1 MILKIKNQ
9 RIILNLYQKII
20 VAFILVIFL
29 GTLLLSLPFASK
41 TGSSCGFLTALFTS
55 TSAVCVTG
63 LSKVDIWTHFTL
75 FGQATLLLLMQIGGL
90 GFMSIITIFF
100 HLFNHREGI
109 QSISL
114 SAESLGV
121 DNFKSIKRIQKRLI
135 IGSFFFESVGTLIL
149 FFCFLPSMGFLKA
162 AWFGI
167 FHAVSAF
174 CNAGFDLMGAISPG
188 AGMIGFQNH
197 SVVLLTLS
205 ALIVIGGIG
214 FFVWDDIATSRH
226 PRKWSVY
233 TQIVVSVSAFL
244 ILFGTGS
251 FFFMEFHNPE
261 TIGNMNLN
269 HQIVNSLFQAITP
282 RTAGFASIDQ
292 NSMSESS
299 IAMTSLLMIIGGSAG
314 STAGGIKTV
323 TFLIILK
330 TILSNL
336 QGKKNVT
343 IFNRTLSHE
352 QLQYAFA
359 ISGGFVLLSIAG
371 GFLITFSS
379 EIPFAHSFF
388 ESISALATVG
398 LSLGVTATLTP
409 VSSLIVILLMFTGRV
424 GLLTLTLGFFKA
436 REDLSIKYPSAKL
449 IIG

>member
-1 MILKIKNQ
+1 MVIKQ
-9 RIILNLYQKII
+9 HRIILNLYQKTIA
-20 VAFILVIFL
+20 VFILVILF
-29 GTLLLSLPFASK
+29 GAILLALPFSSQ
-41 TGSSCGFLTALFTS
+41 TGKSCGFLTALFTS

-75 FGQATLLLLMQIGGL
+75 FGQIVLLLLLQIGGL
-90 GFMSIITIFF
+90 GFMSIITVFF
-100 HLFNHREGI
+100 HLFNRREGI
-109 QSISL
+109 QSLSL
-114 SAESLGV
+114 SAESLRT
-121 DNFKSIKRIQKRLI
+121 DNFQNLKRIQMRLL
-135 IGSFFFESVGTLIL
+135 IGSLCFESVGALIL

-167 FHAVSAF
+167 FHAISAF

-188 AGMIGFQNH
+188 AGMICFQNH
-197 SVVLLTLS
+197 SIVLLTLS

-214 FFVWDDIATSRH
+214 FLVWDDIASSGH

-233 TQIVVSVSAFL
+233 TQIVISVSAFL
-244 ILFGTGS
+244 ILFGAGS

-261 TIGNMNLN
+261 TIGNMNLG
-269 HQIVNSLFQAITP
+269 HQIVNSIFQAVTP

-292 NSMSESS
+292 SSLSDSS
-299 IAMTSLLMIIGGSAG
+299 IALTSLLMIVGGSAG
-314 STAGGIKTV
+314 STAGGIKTA
-323 TFLIILK
+323 TFLIIFM

-343 IFNRTLSHE
+343 IFHRTVSHE

-359 ISGGFVLLSIAG
+359 ISGGFVLLSITG
-371 GFLITFSS
+371 GFLIAFSS
-379 EIPFAHSFF
+379 DIPFAHAFF
-388 ESISALATVG
+388 ESISAISTVG
-398 LSLGVTATLTP
+398 LSLGVTASLSP
-409 VSSLIVILLMFTGRV
+409 VSSLIVILLMYTGRV